1 MEEVD
6 FPLKNFSISNIKM
19 ERGLVMFFH
28 SAIIAIV
35 LYFLMTMGLKQSP
48 AMAEDRS
55 VLIGALVLAYMILF
69 GHGLPGTVNSNIM

>member
-1 MEEVD
+1 
-6 FPLKNFSISNIKM
+6 M

-35 LYFLMTMGLKQSP
+35 LYFLMTLGLNQSP
-48 AMAEDRS
+48 AVAEDRS

-69 GHGLPGTVNSNIM
+69 GHGLPGTVNHNIM